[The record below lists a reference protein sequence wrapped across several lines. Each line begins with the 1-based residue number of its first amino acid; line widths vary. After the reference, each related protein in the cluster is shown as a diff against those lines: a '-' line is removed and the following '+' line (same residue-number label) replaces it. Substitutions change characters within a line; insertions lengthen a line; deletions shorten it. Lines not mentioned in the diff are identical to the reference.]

1 MYLIFLIENKLEEY
15 LYNKWKCLC
24 TCFREN
30 ISLLFIWMKKLN
42 KMKKY
47 KEWLT
52 RTSSFLHQ
60 CAGIEAHPLTQGF
73 YKPCSWLGCQ
83 RKPINSTHVMQFSLT
98 HICYEVCTLEFSVK
112 AIWLHL
118 PETIPSHIYCIYLVH
133 NWFTE

>member
-1 MYLIFLIENKLEEY
+1 MYLIFLIENELEEY
-15 LYNKWKCLC
+15 VYNKLKCLC
-24 TCFREN
+24 TF
-30 ISLLFIWMKKLN
+30 FIFGFHLYGWTNWIIWKKN
-42 KMKKY
+42 K
-47 KEWLT
+47 ELRT
-52 RTSSFLHQ
+52 RTNSFLHQ

-73 YKPCSWLGCQ
+73 HKPCSWLGCQ
-83 RKPINSTHVMQFSLT
+83 RKPINSTHVMRFSLT